1 MGTFGAVFRVGNL
14 FRKFGEET
22 LEIPSSLW
30 PASDPPDPPGGP

>member
-1 MGTFGAVFRVGNL
+1 MGMFGAVFRVGNL

-30 PASDPPDPPGGP
+30 PVRPGRKSYELP